1 MQGKSAASKN
11 ILVGSLAAL
20 GCEILFGISYLFT
33 KQATGQSSA
42 LALLGWRFVVALAVM
57 GVLVLL
63 GVVRLKLSG
72 KDIKPLLVVAVF
84 SPALYFIGETFGIRD
99 TTASE
104 SGVFLACIPVASLLA
119 SALILKEKPTK
130 RQVAGILLA
139 LAGVLM
145 TVIAVGAAASLS
157 LSGYAMLLLAV
168 VSYALYSI
176 SVRRAQAYT
185 GVEITFVMLA
195 FGALAFGAL
204 ALGEAM
210 AARDLPGLLRLPF
223 VDMQFLMAVLYQG
236 IGCSV
241 LAFFLSNVAIAKMGV
256 NRTASFIGVSTV
268 VSIAAGVLLLQ
279 EPFTPVQMAEAAL
292 ILAGIYIANA

>member
-1 MQGKSAASKN
+1 
-11 ILVGSLAAL
+11 
-20 GCEILFGISYLFT
+20 
-33 KQATGQSSA
+33 
-42 LALLGWRFVVALAVM
+42 
-57 GVLVLL
+57 
-63 GVVRLKLSG
+63 
-72 KDIKPLLVVAVF
+72 
-84 SPALYFIGETFGIRD
+84 
-99 TTASE
+99 
-104 SGVFLACIPVASLLA
+104 
-119 SALILKEKPTK
+119 LILKEKPTK
-130 RQVAGILLA
+130 RQAAGILLT

-195 FGALAFGAL
+195 FGAAVFGAL

-268 VSIAAGVLLLQ
+268 VSIVAGVLLLQ
-279 EPFTPVQMAEAAL
+279 EPFTPVQMAGAAL
-292 ILAGIYIANA
+292 ILAGIYIANAKE